1 MEMNLVKMDL
11 MKKKKR
17 KGFTLIELIVVIAII
32 AILAA
37 IAIPRFTSFTGSA
50 NRKSVQATLKS
61 IDSAAAI
68 VAAEKGK
75 TLATVTQAEVIAQLG
90 WTVMPTNSPKLVV
103 YSLSNTGVATA
114 TVPDS
119 ISWSGTA
126 LASGS
131 NVFTSANIVE

>member
-11 MKKKKR
+11 IEKKKR

-61 IDSAAAI
+61 IDSAAAV
-68 VAAEKGK
+68 VAADKGK
-75 TLATVTQAEVIAQLG
+75 TLADVTQAEVLAQLG
-90 WTVMPTNSPKLVV
+90 WDAMPTNSPKLVAYTCV
-103 YSLSNTGVATA
+103 NGAATA
-114 TVPDS
+114 TVDIT
-119 ISWSGTA
+119 ISWSGEDLTA
-126 LASGS
+126 TKHT
-131 NVFTSANIVE
+131 FTSATIAP